1 MVAGVPRPASQRKF
15 RRFGDVTELGTHV
28 TVQFVEDA
36 NRLDVRITD
45 LGIEAELRARE
56 ADLTVN
62 SYSDY
67 RFTVRLE

>member
-1 MVAGVPRPASQRKF
+1 MNGEFDTDRLKETIREQ
-15 RRFGDVTELGTHV
+15 DVSDLGEDV

-67 RFTVRLE
+67 RFTVRFE